1 MLSAAAFRWLD
12 LPDGR
17 RQAPLHTRVRKG
29 ATSPEL
35 FPICNVLPARLC
47 ANVRAAKSSGVTMT
61 VIDFERDRSADFSD
75 LYARLLNAAL
85 DERNSSLSPNLREY
99 YLTIHVARVI
109 SMSDIASE
117 AIRNPGLE
125 HDETKLL

>member
-1 MLSAAAFRWLD
+1 LCQRPRGKS
-12 LPDGR
+12 PD
-17 RQAPLHTRVRKG
+17 
-29 ATSPEL
+29 
-35 FPICNVLPARLC
+35 
-47 ANVRAAKSSGVTMT
+47 VTMT

-85 DERNSSLSPNLREY
+85 DERNSSLSPNLREC

-117 AIRNPGLE
+117 SIRNPGLE
-125 HDETKLL
+125 HDEPKLL

>member
-1 MLSAAAFRWLD
+1 LCQR
-12 LPDGR
+12 PRG
-17 RQAPLHTRVRKG
+17 K
-29 ATSPEL
+29 SPGV
-35 FPICNVLPARLC
+35 IMNV
-47 ANVRAAKSSGVTMT
+47 V
-61 VIDFERDRSADFSD
+61 DFERDRSVDFSD

-99 YLTIHVARVI
+99 YLTIHVARAI

-117 AIRNPGLE
+117 SIGNPGLE